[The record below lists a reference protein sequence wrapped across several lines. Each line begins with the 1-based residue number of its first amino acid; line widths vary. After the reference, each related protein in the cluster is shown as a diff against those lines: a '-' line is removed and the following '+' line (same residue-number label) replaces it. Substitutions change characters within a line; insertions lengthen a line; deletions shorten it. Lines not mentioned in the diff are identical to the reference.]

1 MNRITIRRPN
11 IPQELRDRVKER
23 LADEGICISAYAKER
38 GLAPRHAY
46 DFLNGRTS
54 GVSGE
59 SRRAAIIFGLWHG
72 VIEERAAS

>member
-1 MNRITIRRPN
+1 MNRTIARRQN

-23 LADEGICISAYAKER
+23 LADEGVCISDYARER

-54 GVSGE
+54 GTSGE
-59 SRRAAIIFGLWHG
+59 SRRAAIIFGLWRS